1 MAPASPVTDL
11 CDKKYYAAK
20 TEQQQWWILQI
31 TGMSCQRH
39 RLSLVA
45 KSRQCLQLFS
55 RFSPASSCVDPIR
68 CGVEQYICPAAG
80 SVNVHS
86 RLTVVANAFTERFL
100 SHPSI
105 VTFAS
110 HIRSSCRLFRL
121 WYLTCCEQNPVLRL
135 VVYLWCELSSI
146 TGQACRQF
154 FTKCN
159 VYLQKGS
166 QLPFFKYHRFV
177 RPSDFLALVDIS
189 CPKSLRGLVGD

>member
-1 MAPASPVTDL
+1 MLGRFQNTVSKSSLQSRTCILYEIEIYVMAPASPVTDL

-55 RFSPASSCVDPIR
+55 RFLPASSCVDPIR
-68 CGVEQYICPAAG
+68 CGVEIYICPAAG

-100 SHPSI
+100 SHP
-105 VTFAS
+105 
-110 HIRSSCRLFRL
+110 
-121 WYLTCCEQNPVLRL
+121 
-135 VVYLWCELSSI
+135 
-146 TGQACRQF
+146 
-154 FTKCN
+154 K
-159 VYLQKGS
+159 
-166 QLPFFKYHRFV
+166 
-177 RPSDFLALVDIS
+177 
-189 CPKSLRGLVGD
+189 

>member
-1 MAPASPVTDL
+1 
-11 CDKKYYAAK
+11 
-20 TEQQQWWILQI
+20 
-31 TGMSCQRH
+31 MSCQRH

-55 RFSPASSCVDPIR
+55 RFLPASSCVDPIR
-68 CGVEQYICPAAG
+68 CGVEIYICPAAG

-100 SHPSI
+100 SHTSI

-154 FTKCN
+154 FTRCN

-166 QLPFFKYHRFV
+166 KLPFFKYHRFV
-177 RPSDFLALVDIS
+177 RPPDFLALVDIS

>member
-1 MAPASPVTDL
+1 MPGRFQNTVSKSSLQSRSCFPYEIEIYGMAPASPVTDL

-20 TEQQQWWILQI
+20 TGQQQWWILRI

-121 WYLTCCEQNPVLRL
+121 WYLTCCE
-135 VVYLWCELSSI
+135 
-146 TGQACRQF
+146 
-154 FTKCN
+154 
-159 VYLQKGS
+159 
-166 QLPFFKYHRFV
+166 
-177 RPSDFLALVDIS
+177 
-189 CPKSLRGLVGD
+189 